1 MSSPS
6 PMSQFCVGTLVASKY
21 VLTSAQCADD
31 KDPSDLHLMIG
42 DHDLGASGETPLNE
56 KRLSVQKIIIHESYH
71 PNTKAYDIAL
81 LETDPVDLGVYTP
94 ACLASDM
101 YGHTFDGKVAQVTS
115 WDSASMMLVTMDA
128 PVVSNIN
135 CSDNM
140 NLTITPGMVCAEIQM
155 GVDEK
160 EDPCKTKVGYL
171 MVLIKSIEDFTQ
183 LTQFKYCQCLL
194 SGPEGKFNDF

>member
-6 PMSQFCVGTLVASKY
+6 PLDQFCVGTLVASKY
-21 VLTSAQCADD
+21 VLTTAQCADD
-31 KDPSDLHLMIG
+31 RDPSDLHLMIG
-42 DHDLGASGETPLNE
+42 DHNLGASGETHLNE
-56 KRLSVQKIIIHESYH
+56 KRISVQRIIVHESYH
-71 PNTKAYDIAL
+71 PDTKAYDIAL
-81 LETDPVDLGVYTP
+81 LEISEAMDLGVYTP

-140 NLTITPGMVCAEIQM
+140 NLTITP
-155 GVDEK
+155 
-160 EDPCKTKVGYL
+160 
-171 MVLIKSIEDFTQ
+171 
-183 LTQFKYCQCLL
+183 
-194 SGPEGKFNDF
+194 